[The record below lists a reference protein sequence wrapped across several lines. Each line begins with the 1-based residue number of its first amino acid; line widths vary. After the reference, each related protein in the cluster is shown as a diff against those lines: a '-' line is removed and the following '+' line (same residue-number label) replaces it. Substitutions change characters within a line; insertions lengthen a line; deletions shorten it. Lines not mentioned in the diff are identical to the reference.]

1 MSRSKRHHDTD
12 AIRRALLD
20 YFDGSARSLPWR
32 GSSDPYAIWV
42 SEVMAQQTRIDT
54 VIPYY
59 ERWMARFPDIAA
71 LAGADTDDVLRHWQ
85 GLGYYGRARNLHTAA
100 RVVRERHGGELPS
113 SYDDLLDLPGVGEYT
128 AGAVSS
134 IAFGVR
140 APAVDGNVRRVLARL
155 YDEARP
161 SAAWL
166 RRRAAALVPGDRPGD
181 FNQALMELG
190 ARVCTPRAPR
200 CAVCPVAAH
209 CDARAN
215 GTELDRPLPK
225 PRKAVPAFNL
235 ATAIIRDR
243 TGRVLIVRRA
253 EAGLLAGMWAFPA
266 VEIGSGEDPSAAACR
281 LASALVPGAPLA
293 DATDALDVGTIDHA
307 FSHRRERYVCRLIR
321 ADIPGTAG
329 PDRAW
334 VGPDASA
341 YAMPRAQQKIH
352 TLAFSR
358 TGDAASHTGDA
369 AGHPSGGGA

>member
-1 MSRSKRHHDTD
+1 MTRSTRHDD
-12 AIRRALLD
+12 ADGIRRALLD
-20 YFDGSARSLPWR
+20 FFDDSARSLPWR

-54 VIPYY
+54 VIRFY

-71 LAGADTDDVLRHWQ
+71 LAGADPDDVLRHWQ
-85 GLGYYGRARNLHTAA
+85 GLGYYGRARNLHAAA
-100 RVVRERHGGELPS
+100 RVVRERHAGELPP

-140 APAVDGNVRRVLARL
+140 APAVDGNARRVLARL

-190 ARVCTPRAPR
+190 ARICTPRAPR
-200 CAVCPVAAH
+200 CADCPVARYCA
-209 CDARAN
+209 ARAG
-215 GTELDRPLPK
+215 GTALDRPLPK
-225 PRKAVPAFNL
+225 PRKAVPIFDL
-235 ATAIIRDR
+235 ATAVIRDR
-243 TGRVLIVRRA
+243 NGRVLLVRRPA
-253 EAGLLAGMWAFPA
+253 AGLLAGMWAFPA
-266 VEIGSGEDPSAAACR
+266 VEPAPGEDPTAAACR
-281 LASALVPGAPLA
+281 LAGALLPGARIRDPASAL
-293 DATDALDVGTIDHA
+293 DMGTIIHA
-307 FSHRRERYVCRLIR
+307 FSHRRERYFCRLIR
-321 ADIPGTAG
+321 ADVRGTSG
-329 PDRAW
+329 RDRAW

-352 TLAFSR
+352 ALAFSR
-358 TGDAASHTGDA
+358 TRDAG
-369 AGHPSGGGA
+369 GRPPGGGV